1 MQPLRQED
9 AVLRWHWMRSL
20 EFRIALFAL
29 VLGISPDQRH
39 GHSTLVSSAHAADVV
54 PRKSQTYGNNP
65 LVQIG
70 FESVAPDADKV
81 LIETEEPPFVDAT
94 QSTSGD
100 YDNGYNFDE
109 VRQLMGYEILPA
121 GLMYRSYIAGEK
133 EPRFQSMWLSE
144 TGRGRVW
151 DTQMGGRI
159 GLLRYGTPDAV
170 NPQGWQL
177 DMEGGAQTRVDPLNE
192 SDLESVDFR
201 FGILSTWRFSRHS
214 FKLGY
219 YHLSSHIGDEY
230 LLRNPT
236 FQRNN
241 YVRDSA
247 IVGWTFDMTEDMSV
261 YGEVGYAAGAEGG
274 AKPLELQYGY
284 QYTPLRAYGFRGAP
298 FFGINGHTREDFSWI
313 SSVNTVAGWQW
324 RGEQTNHLFRLGLQY
339 YTGPAIQW
347 EFAGQNETLCGAGLW
362 FDY

>member
-1 MQPLRQED
+1 MN
-9 AVLRWHWMRSL
+9 WHWKRNL
-20 EFRIALFAL
+20 ESQVVLLGLTIGIL
-29 VLGISPDQRH
+29 V
-39 GHSTLVSSAHAADVV
+39 GHNECLCGQSCVVNATEAA
-54 PRKSQTYGNNP
+54 PRKAQSGSFKQ

-70 FESVAPDADKV
+70 FEPSGPDGDFLLNDK
-81 LIETEEPPFVDAT
+81 EPPSVEPIQT
-94 QSTSGD
+94 PRNESE
-100 YDNGYNFDE
+100 YNFDE
-109 VRQLMGYEILPA
+109 IRQQMGYEILPA

-133 EPRFQSMWLSE
+133 EPRFQSMWLNE

-151 DTQMGGRI
+151 ETQIGGRV
-159 GLLRYGTPDAV
+159 GLLRYGTPEAV

-177 DMEGGAQTRVDPLNE
+177 DMEGGAQARVDPQQQ

-201 FGILSTWRFSRHS
+201 FGLLSTWRFSRHS
-214 FKLGY
+214 FKAGY

-230 LLRNPT
+230 LLRNTT
-236 FQRNN
+236 FQRTN

-274 AKPLELQYGY
+274 AKPLEFQYGY
-284 QYTPLRAYGFRGAP
+284 QYTPLRAYGFQGAP
-298 FFGINGHTREDFSWI
+298 FFGINGHTREDFNWI

-324 RGEQTNHLFRLGLQY
+324 RSKQTNHLFRVGVQY

-347 EFAGQNETLCGAGLW
+347 EFVGRNETLCGAGLW